1 MLRPSVTAIDL
12 VRDIA
17 GVSKPRAER
26 TRKLIRGAR
35 SDKVGIVVAPGSA
48 RHLLGQRQKPRNGE
62 VGYAVAP
69 LADHQP
75 VDNRPRRRPGRPRS
89 GSLLAADKTVK
100 IGINLP
106 FTGADAH
113 DAELIKDGAMLA
125 IDEANAAGGVGG
137 YKIDV
142 LQLDDGTATAGQYDP
157 AQAATN
163 ARKMVSDDSVV
174 AAIGPQM
181 SGSGKAMSPILSQG
195 DLATITPSS
204 TNPDITNP
212 KFAAQYRPGGKAI
225 YFRTVTTDAFQG
237 PNMANYFADTL
248 KVKSV
253 YVLDDS
259 GAYGVGL
266 ADAFQAQ
273 AKKRGINVL
282 GRDQLN
288 PKEADYTTTLT
299 KIKSLNPDAL
309 YYGGVAQAGVKVVKQ
324 SYDIIP
330 NIIKAGGD
338 GVYGAEILKG
348 AGFPAAQG
356 WYATIAAPNMLE
368 NPDAAPIDRALRQEI
383 RQAARQ
389 LLDHRLRRRARHP
402 RRGQAGRRVGQGGDP
417 RRGARR
423 DPAIARQDLAGRGQL
438 RRQRRHREPGH
449 QRLPDHPKRQIS
461 ARRRPP
467 PVQVYRGGAGE
478 LVSGAV
484 GAAKRLVTRTVRPP

>member
-1 MLRPSVTAIDL
+1 MLSRRALFINLSTTAL
-12 VRDIA
+12 V
-17 GVSKPRAER
+17 
-26 TRKLIRGAR
+26 GAW
-35 SDKVGIVVAPGSA
+35 AA
-48 RHLLGQRQKPRNGE
+48 
-62 VGYAVAP
+62 
-69 LADHQP
+69 
-75 VDNRPRRRPGRPRS
+75 RS
-89 GSLLAADKTVK
+89 GSVFAADKTVK
-100 IGINLP
+100 VGINLP

-113 DAELIKDGAMLA
+113 DAELIKDGAVLA
-125 IDEANAAGGVGG
+125 IDEANAKGGVAG
-137 YKIDV
+137 YNIDV
-142 LQLDDGTATAGQYDP
+142 LLLDDGTATAGQYDP

-204 TNPDITNP
+204 TNPDITDP
-212 KFAAQYRPGGKAI
+212 KFAGQYRPKGKAI

-259 GAYGVGL
+259 GAYGVGI

-299 KIKSLNPDAL
+299 KIKSLNPNAL

-330 NIIKAGGD
+330 SVLKAGGD
-338 GVYGAEILKG
+338 GMYAAEILTG
-348 AGFPAAQG
+348 AGFPAVQG
-356 WYATIAAPNMLE
+356 WYATIAAPNVLE
-368 NPDAAPIDRALRQEI
+368 NPDAAPFIERFAKKYGKQPDNYSITAYDAALVI
-383 RQAARQ
+383 LAAVKEV
-389 LLDHRLRRRARHP
+389 A
-402 RRGQAGRRVGQGGDP
+402 A
-417 RRGARR
+417 
-423 DPAIARQDLAGRGQL
+423 
-438 RRQRRHREPGH
+438 
-449 QRLPDHPKRQIS
+449 
-461 ARRRPP
+461 
-467 PVQVYRGGAGE
+467 
-478 LVSGAV
+478 SG
-484 GAAKRLVTRTVRPP
+484 KDVTRDLVRDAIQQSHVKTLQGVVSFDANGDIENRVISVFQITKNDKYPLDDVLHQYKYMGTAPASA